1 MPLGQRIR
9 RLTGEVVEGGY
20 VCIAV
25 DEYLELVWSQVVLV
39 CDVVVCTYFLCVPSL
54 RLHHEVA
61 QLQAQAMR
69 QREKLKQQSV
79 YKEFLERVLEQS
91 PEVS

>member
-25 DEYLELVWSQVVLV
+25 NEYLELVWSQVVLV
-39 CDVVVCTYFLCVPSL
+39 SDVVV
-54 RLHHEVA
+54 
-61 QLQAQAMR
+61 
-69 QREKLKQQSV
+69 
-79 YKEFLERVLEQS
+79 
-91 PEVS
+91 

>member
-1 MPLGQRIR
+1 MSIR
-9 RLTGEVVEGGY
+9 EWSGVKLCWY
-20 VCIAV
+20 VMLWCV
-25 DEYLELVWSQVVLV
+25 H
-39 CDVVVCTYFLCVPSL
+39 TYFLCIPSL

-61 QLQAQAMR
+61 ELQAQAMR

>member
-1 MPLGQRIR
+1 MKLCW
-9 RLTGEVVEGGY
+9 Y
-20 VCIAV
+20 VMSW
-25 DEYLELVWSQVVLV
+25 LVH
-39 CDVVVCTYFLCVPSL
+39 TYVLCVPSL

-61 QLQAQAMR
+61 QLQAQSMR

-91 PEVS
+91 PEVGCMRPSL

>member
-9 RLTGEVVEGGY
+9 RLTGEVVEGGG

-39 CDVVVCTYFLCVPSL
+39 SDVVLPT
-54 RLHHEVA
+54 
-61 QLQAQAMR
+61 
-69 QREKLKQQSV
+69 
-79 YKEFLERVLEQS
+79 VLEA
-91 PEVS
+91 VTLHL